1 MVISDTVLLLIFI
14 AIWIVTFVLIWAVRN
29 KFIAGVGGVIGL
41 ILGIRVMTGVD
52 QLLGLVI
59 VVVGFYQLYLAAFT
73 EDKKK

>member
-1 MVISDTVLLLIFI
+1 MLLLIFI
-14 AIWIVTFVLIWAVRN
+14 AIWIVTFVLIWAVKS
-29 KFIAGVGGVIGL
+29 KFIAGIGGVIGL

-73 EDKKK
+73 EEPKK